1 MRYIP
6 VAIFVLL
13 AAVGLAVLGGHTAK
27 ATTVSP
33 ATNWTIHID
42 ALKHFPGHPNEVA
55 HHWCRSIGN
64 GMLEC
69 QIYSSDNPN
78 APLVA
83 VETIV
88 PTAVWKTFPPSEQ
101 ALWHYHRV
109 EIPLVHATM
118 PDASAAEAKKVV
130 ASLIETYGKIY
141 ILWNPAISKYPVGQP
156 RVYNM
161 QNAMQHQ

>member
-1 MRYIP
+1 MRSIP
-6 VAIFVLL
+6 VAFFVPLL
-13 AAVGLAVLGGHTAK
+13 AVSLAIFGLHSAK

-69 QIYSSDNPN
+69 QIYASDDAS

-83 VETIV
+83 IETIV

-101 ALWHYHRV
+101 ALWHYHRI
-109 EIPLVHATM
+109 EIPKVSATM
-118 PDASAAEAKKVV
+118 PDVSAAEAKKVV
-130 ASLIETYGKIY
+130 ASLMETYGKVY

-156 RVYNM
+156 AVYRLP
-161 QNAMQHQ
+161 